1 MPMFSPRFND
11 LSVVQLLQ
19 NVDDYYH
26 ILIRE
31 PYLCCNFTLE
41 ILIKWSTDRLFMKW
55 PMHFPD
61 FTYVLDRIKELIPPF
76 SRPGCTMNKIRFYN
90 FVVNYRKKR
99 PKKELIFYLYTF

>member
-1 MPMFSPRFND
+1 MRMFSPRFND

-31 PYLCCNFTLE
+31 PYICCNFTLE

-61 FTYVLDRIKELIPPF
+61 FTYVLDRIKARE
-76 SRPGCTMNKIRFYN
+76 RF
-90 FVVNYRKKR
+90 
-99 PKKELIFYLYTF
+99 LDLDAQ